1 MTHLVTPDGTRI
13 LPGTMLHAVQGP
25 HSGTHWRLEELF
37 HNGTEHMLRCSRFV
51 SRIGR
56 VVMALH
62 PSVFGLSVMEE
73 AEASVR
79 HSVEWLRSAY
89 RETREGLIMG
99 FLALIPLAIF
109 EGLHGAEHAH
119 VLLSLI
125 FGGGGE

>member
-1 MTHLVTPDGTRI
+1 MTHLITPDGTRI

-62 PSVFGLSVMEE
+62 PSVFGLTVSEE
-73 AEASVR
+73 VEATMARYWV
-79 HSVEWLRSAY
+79 WLRAAF

-99 FLALIPLAIF
+99 FLALVPLAIF
-109 EGLHGAEHAH
+109 EGMNGAEHAR